1 MIFFQQILRGFGQI
15 MLQNN
20 MLTGLLFIAGIAYG
34 SINMA
39 LAALLAVLSATL
51 LAKALKFDQG
61 NLNEGIYGFSAALVG
76 VAFLLFFK
84 PIWITWLAVI
94 VGGGLAAVLQHVFSK
109 VKLPAFTLPFVLV
122 TWLAFIL
129 ANQMLPSMMAH
140 ASNPILLP
148 KDYFMF
154 PLLGFGQVIFQGS
167 WIAGAVFLLAVAI
180 NAPLAAVYALAAS
193 TLTGI
198 IALSLGQN
206 IQDIAFGLLSFNAVL
221 TAIVFAGPTKSD
233 AVWCLLAV
241 LFTLAISMLMRMHLA
256 HLPQLTFPFVAASM
270 IGVLLKR
277 VIKI

>member
-51 LAKALKFDQG
+51 LAKALKFDQS

-241 LFTLAISMLMRMHLA
+241 LFTLAISMLMLMHLA